1 MLDIRGNKDLW
12 ITRGDD
18 AYLDLE
24 LRQPTFPYDI
34 YEFKSSDVV
43 VLSVRKSRDADVD
56 DNNPILL
63 QIPLENGRFHIRPE
77 DTEFM
82 DFGNY
87 SYDVQITFSD
97 GKINTVIGPNVFRIL
112 PEVTY

>member
-24 LRQPTFPYDI
+24 IRQQSFPYDI
-34 YEFKSSDVV
+34 YEFDNGDSAI
-43 VLSVRKSRDADVD
+43 LSVRKSRDENLNDE
-56 DNNPILL
+56 NPILL
-63 QIPLENGRFHIRPE
+63 QIPLEEGKFHIQSK
-77 DTEFM
+77 DTASL

-87 SYDVQITFSD
+87 VYDVQVTFSD
-97 GKINTVIGPNVFRIL
+97 GRINTIVGPNTFRIL